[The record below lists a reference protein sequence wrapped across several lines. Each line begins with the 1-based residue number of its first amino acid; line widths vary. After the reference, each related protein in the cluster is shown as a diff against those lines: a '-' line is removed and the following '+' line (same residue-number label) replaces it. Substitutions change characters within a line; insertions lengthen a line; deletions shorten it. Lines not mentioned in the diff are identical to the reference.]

1 MKGKMMSIE
10 NLLAELTAAIRENT
24 AALHAA
30 RAGISV
36 TTIEPKAELKTEKPK
51 ATPAETKVETKA
63 EPAGLDYATDV
74 KPLVIQYASKHGKPK
89 LMDLLATFGTDSA
102 LKFAETCTAQ
112 ELVNLYNALQKDP
125 A

>member
-1 MKGKMMSIE
+1 MSIE
-10 NLLAELTAAIRENT
+10 NLLSELIAAVRENT
-24 AALHAA
+24 EVL
-30 RAGISV
+30 RSTRVNLSV
-36 TTIEPKAELKTEKPK
+36 STIEPKAELKTEKPK
-51 ATPAETKVETKA
+51 ATPAETKVEETEK
-63 EPAGLDYATDV
+63 PAGLDYATDV